1 MVTDSEA
8 SGNGTEV
15 QAAKQLAAPLGSARS
30 APLSFEGVYET
41 HFAFAAR
48 LLRRLGVAE
57 AALDDALQDLFVVV
71 HRRLPEFE
79 GRSTVKT
86 WVARIAVNV
95 ASDHRRLRRR
105 KGGGEPLDEGVAAP
119 GPDAL
124 ALVEQ
129 SEAVAKLY
137 RILSALEEPHR
148 TVFVLAELEELSA
161 PEISEA
167 IGVKL
172 NTVYSRLRTARQR
185 FEEVLAR
192 HSGGER

>member
-1 MVTDSEA
+1 
-8 SGNGTEV
+8 V
-15 QAAKQLAAPLGSARS
+15 QAAKQLEAVLAPLPIGA
-30 APLSFEGVYET
+30 LSFEAVYEA
-41 HFAFAAR
+41 HFPFVAR
-48 LLRRLGVAE
+48 LLRRLGVPE
-57 AALDDALQDLFVVV
+57 AALDDALQDTFVVV

-79 GRSTVKT
+79 GRATLKT
-86 WVARIAVNV
+86 WLSRIAVNI

-105 KGGGEPLDEGVAAP
+105 KGGGEPLDEGVPAP

-129 SEAVAKLY
+129 SQAVAQLY
-137 RILSALEEPHR
+137 RLLGELDEPQR

-185 FEEVLAR
+185 FEAALAR
-192 HSGGER
+192 DKGGER